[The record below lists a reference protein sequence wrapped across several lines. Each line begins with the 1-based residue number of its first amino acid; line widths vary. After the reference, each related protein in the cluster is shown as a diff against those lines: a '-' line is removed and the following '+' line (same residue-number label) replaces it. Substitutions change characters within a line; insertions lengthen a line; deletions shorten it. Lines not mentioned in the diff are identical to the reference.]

1 MQSCCFARLN
11 IASTKCKLLILD
23 FIRVDA
29 HAAALI
35 TTEDIFLY
43 DVDQQFKRIV
53 EDDEEEEEFEHFDDF
68 TLASSWERFISE
80 IEAVCRQWLADGP
93 RIYWLWIYVGQ
104 LTSNDI
110 YKVQIA
116 YNSQGRIFFLAYDA
130 LWTHLMRCVTFL
142 HGNIATIWFRS
153 HFTVKD
159 AVQINH
165 LKDLYKVKSEFKCY
179 EKLLHGVLFAPSNDG
194 KGADWDQT
202 LHDLQLCFGVK
213 EFLVIAPQS
222 ASGVVLD
229 APEASKLLSAVAIAL
244 SNCSCLWPA
253 FVPVHDPS
261 RKAYIGIQNM
271 GTVFTRRFEAD
282 RIGSQVPIKLMHLE
296 GLYELFVS
304 KFTIYTPF
312 FKYILK
318 AYTAVD
324 WSMHHFEVH
333 FKLKLTYKTP
343 TYDDEDELQEP
354 DIDVRGSSENI
365 ETETHGKTQWDDD
378 CPWSKWYSAEDLVKG
393 FELLAI
399 WSEITAESSLD
410 MAELENASP
419 LEADKW
425 FLYPCLSENLA
436 ISDGRAI
443 GFASQLHL
451 LVKALE
457 MSSEAKF
464 IEDFVSVENS
474 GSENLKSSA
483 VVPPPTVLDRVL
495 KDLFHEVTEA
505 QPDSSLSE
513 HKSSRSIK
521 GAPLESL
528 FAQFCLHAL
537 WFGNCSIRAI
547 AVLWIEFVR
556 EVRWCWEESQ
566 PLPRMPT
573 NGTIDLSTCLINQ
586 KLHMLAVCIDKK
598 RREVKGQ
605 YDGTNDPLTSRAQED
620 LQVPM
625 EFSASHG
632 VSEGFGKKLD
642 SPRHPFLSG
651 ISLNTIL
658 ASLRTPHF
666 AYNKISLVLRKNYNM
681 SSDVGLHLNSLY
693 PIGSPKSGNLGLLVW
708 NGSSGVA
715 GSMMLL
721 KARKIMH
728 APITQD
734 PPLMTEDM
742 HEERLRAA
750 VALGDSFSFSG
761 QLERDILASDMSA
774 FKAANPEAVFEDFI
788 RWHSPK
794 DWEKTIPSRLEC
806 LKLMQ
811 RKCQKSSG
819 LLLED
824 FQRECLI
831 LGTHGE
837 RSGTKL
843 CLLPASQQKP
853 LLDPNREGEKVLHYL
868 ETLRPYQLLEQ
879 MVCTAFK
886 AAADT
891 LYQTSFGN
899 LKQMTT
905 KIGQLY
911 VTMAS
916 TLKYFQS
923 HSTISDSDVIED
935 LRRLCTTF
943 GHIEKLILLAASLHR
958 KFLQSPHLAEA
969 IFSDCYDYYLPN
981 MEQALQK
988 EFDRRQQVSLRD
1000 RNLIIGM
1007 FPPPTANQS
1016 WRKVLS
1022 MGNLLN
1028 GHEPILRE
1036 IIFSKRDHVSG
1047 SYYSAPTPNLFQQ
1060 DIETYRMYVC
1070 GTPNDLRVALAVTS
1084 FD

>member
-1 MQSCCFARLN
+1 
-11 IASTKCKLLILD
+11 
-23 FIRVDA
+23 
-29 HAAALI
+29 
-35 TTEDIFLY
+35 
-43 DVDQQFKRIV
+43 
-53 EDDEEEEEFEHFDDF
+53 
-68 TLASSWERFISE
+68 
-80 IEAVCRQWLADGP
+80 
-93 RIYWLWIYVGQ
+93 
-104 LTSNDI
+104 
-110 YKVQIA
+110 
-116 YNSQGRIFFLAYDA
+116 
-130 LWTHLMRCVTFL
+130 
-142 HGNIATIWFRS
+142 
-153 HFTVKD
+153 VKD

-165 LKDLYKVKSEFKCY
+165 LKDLYKVKSEFKYAMKSYCMEY
-179 EKLLHGVLFAPSNDG
+179 YFAPSND
-194 KGADWDQT
+194 
-202 LHDLQLCFGVK
+202 
-213 EFLVIAPQS
+213 
-222 ASGVVLD
+222 
-229 APEASKLLSAVAIAL
+229 
-244 SNCSCLWPA
+244 
-253 FVPVHDPS
+253 
-261 RKAYIGIQNM
+261 
-271 GTVFTRRFEAD
+271 
-282 RIGSQVPIKLMHLE
+282 
-296 GLYELFVS
+296 
-304 KFTIYTPF
+304 
-312 FKYILK
+312 
-318 AYTAVD
+318 
-324 WSMHHFEVH
+324 
-333 FKLKLTYKTP
+333 
-343 TYDDEDELQEP
+343 
-354 DIDVRGSSENI
+354 
-365 ETETHGKTQWDDD
+365 
-378 CPWSKWYSAEDLVKG
+378 
-393 FELLAI
+393 
-399 WSEITAESSLD
+399 
-410 MAELENASP
+410 
-419 LEADKW
+419 
-425 FLYPCLSENLA
+425 
-436 ISDGRAI
+436 
-443 GFASQLHL
+443 
-451 LVKALE
+451 
-457 MSSEAKF
+457 
-464 IEDFVSVENS
+464 
-474 GSENLKSSA
+474 
-483 VVPPPTVLDRVL
+483 
-495 KDLFHEVTEA
+495 VTEA

-537 WFGNCSIRAI
+537 WFGNCSIRGIPIDNLVFNCCTLDRVCSRGSLVLGRITAI
-547 AVLWIEFVR
+547 TKNANQRHDRPIHLFDKSETTHVMLQYY
-556 EVRWCWEESQ
+556 ESIKRH
-566 PLPRMPT
+566 PVA
-573 NGTIDLSTCLINQ
+573 
-586 KLHMLAVCIDKK
+586 LAVCIDKK

-632 VSEGFGKKLD
+632 VSEGFGKKHD
-642 SPRHPFLSG
+642 R
-651 ISLNTIL
+651 
-658 ASLRTPHF
+658 
-666 AYNKISLVLRKNYNM
+666 
-681 SSDVGLHLNSLY
+681 
-693 PIGSPKSGNLGLLVW
+693 

-761 QLERDILASDMSA
+761 QLERDILASVYGKGGSHLRMYEKFQNPAESLKAAHNLPFCNQHHPGLPFIFLYQDMSA

-794 DWEKTIPSRLEC
+794 DWENDDTEQTGVSQINATEVSEIKWPPSGRLSER
-806 LKLMQ
+806 MSDFGNSW
-811 RKCQKSSG
+811 RKIWNEA
-819 LLLED
+819 LP
-824 FQRECLI
+824 
-831 LGTHGE
+831 
-837 RSGTKL
+837 
-843 CLLPASQQKP
+843 LPASQQKP

-899 LKQMTT
+899 LKQMAT

-981 MEQALQK
+981 MGTGSAKGDTKK

-1070 GTPNDLRVALAVTS
+1070 GTSNDLRVALAVTS